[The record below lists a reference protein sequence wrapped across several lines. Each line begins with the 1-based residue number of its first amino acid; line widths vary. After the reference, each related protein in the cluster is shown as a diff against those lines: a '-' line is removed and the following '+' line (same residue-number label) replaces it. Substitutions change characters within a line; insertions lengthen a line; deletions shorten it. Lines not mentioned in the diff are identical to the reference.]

1 MKKTIIG
8 GLLMFH
14 GTLICLT
21 IITLASSVVPRIS
34 EWRGTK
40 LWFVIFGA
48 KDMNYTDSLFL
59 GVPFLIGAVLFVFGL
74 TVIILDLYSDFIKK
88 LIFRVNKYKKEID
101 K

>member
-1 MKKTIIG
+1 MKKIIIG

-21 IITLASSVVPRIS
+21 IITLASSVVPTIS

-48 KDMNYTDSLFL
+48 KDMDYAESLFL
-59 GVPFLIGAVLFVFGL
+59 GVPFIIGVFLFTFGFI
-74 TVIILDLYSDFIKK
+74 VIFLELYSDVIKK
-88 LIFRVNKYKKEID
+88 IILRFNKYKEEID

>member
-59 GVPFLIGAVLFVFGL
+59 GGPFIIGSVLFIFGFI
-74 TVIILDLYSDFIKK
+74 VIILELYSELINKI
-88 LIFRVNKYKKEID
+88 IFRVKNYKEEID